1 MDKTVL
7 CTILGVE
14 VIDLKEKRLC
24 SLWAG
29 YGSICALSLECKQT
43 AGKQLICKY
52 VDPPLEEGVA
62 HERKVTSYIVES
74 EFYRKYSQ
82 RCIDNGVNVPRLF
95 HTSSNSSGKVTLL
108 MSDLRPRFS
117 IPGSGL
123 NWEKAIAAIDWL
135 ARFHALHW
143 GNPDATEKKLWP
155 EGCYWRLDT
164 RLDEFDYMGKKW
176 NRLKNAA
183 RVIADLLRDGTDA
196 STSTAVPKFRTFVHG
211 DFKSANLQFCSR
223 PSTAN
228 ASKDSTESVY
238 GSVESSFECAV
249 VDFQYVGTGYGV
261 RDLVM
266 MFVSSFDMP
275 RQYTAML
282 QAESE
287 MLRVY
292 HIKLSEYIDQFSV
305 NGLIPVPGQTYTL
318 EQLTK
323 HYELSLLD
331 YVRFMAGWGMWG
343 NMEYAEQRAME
354 LLQKIDAGV
363 CLSPAEYDIAVR
375 TVYAT

>member
-1 MDKTVL
+1 VL

-14 VIDLKEKRLC
+14 VVNLKEKKLC

-29 YGSICALSLECKQT
+29 YGSICALSLECKQA
-43 AGKQLICKY
+43 AGMQLICKY
-52 VDPPLEEGVA
+52 VDPPSEDGVS

-82 RCIDNGVNVPRLF
+82 RCIDNGVNVPRIF
-95 HTSSNSSGKVTLL
+95 HTSSNSSGKVTIL

-117 IPGSGL
+117 IPASGL
-123 NWEKAIAAIDWL
+123 NWEKTISAIDWL

-164 RLDEFDYMGKKW
+164 RLDEFDSMGRKW

-196 STSTAVPKFRTFVHG
+196 RTSVVPKFQTFVHG

-223 PSTAN
+223 TNAATATN
-228 ASKDSTESVY
+228 DATTSVN

-249 VDFQYVGTGYGV
+249 VDFQYVGAGYGV

-292 HIKLSEYIDQFSV
+292 HIKLSEYISQFSV
-305 NGLIPVPGQTYTL
+305 NGLIPAPSQMYSL

-343 NMEYAEQRAME
+343 NTEYAEQRAMD
-354 LLQKIDAGV
+354 LLKKIDAGV

-375 TVYAT
+375 AVYAT